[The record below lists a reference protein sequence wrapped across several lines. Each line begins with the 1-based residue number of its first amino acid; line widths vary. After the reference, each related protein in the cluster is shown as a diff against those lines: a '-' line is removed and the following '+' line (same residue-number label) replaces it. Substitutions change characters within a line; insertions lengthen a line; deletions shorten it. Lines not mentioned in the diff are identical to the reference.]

1 MIKIGLGSEEG
12 RDEAMVVATAALFKN
27 LGKLGEH
34 EESLQKGVEI
44 LSRLKQYKAVVV
56 RWMLQIA
63 ALKSSKKE

>member
-1 MIKIGLGSEEG
+1 MIKIGLGSEEVE
-12 RDEAMVVATAALFKN
+12 DEAIIVATAALFKN

-34 EESLQKGVEI
+34 EETLQRGVDI
-44 LSRLKQYKAVVV
+44 LSRLKHYKAVVV